1 LDKKKFQKKDEKW
14 NLAVLCTD
22 IFDTVIES
30 HLRASLTV
38 PYYKEIMN
46 SSVAG
51 SPVARAGLHMI
62 QYCGQ
67 EKNFLKLIYQS
78 ALSLG
83 NHRHFLVDYFYY
95 HYIYI
100 LGLSALQSASTT
112 TANAVSFKSMKTFI
126 QMSASSS
133 STSTFQMAVLPIDYS
148 RGLANSPD
156 FGNKDIITALCERS
170 LQLIDKVL
178 EVSSLLSSPTLSFAL
193 STFFEIAECSR

>member
-1 LDKKKFQKKDEKW
+1 MLLEMTYPGGNLQSTLMLILILILIQKGIARKMNFETIVVACLMFCISMYTRYYNHYITCSINTNNIISLDKKKFQKKDEKW

-38 PYYKEIMN
+38 PYYKEIMH
-46 SSVAG
+46 SSAAG

-83 NHRHFLVDYFYY
+83 NHHHFLVDHFYY
-95 HYIYI
+95 HYHQVYR
-100 LGLSALQSASTT
+100 L
-112 TANAVSFKSMKTFI
+112 F
-126 QMSASSS
+126 
-133 STSTFQMAVLPIDYS
+133 
-148 RGLANSPD
+148 
-156 FGNKDIITALCERS
+156 S
-170 LQLIDKVL
+170 LHRQP
-178 EVSSLLSSPTLSFAL
+178 LLTLSL
-193 STFFEIAECSR
+193 SKA

>member
-1 LDKKKFQKKDEKW
+1 MNFETIVVACLMFCVNMYTRYYNHYINCSLDTNNTFSLDKKKFQKKEEKW

-38 PYYKEIMN
+38 PYYKEIMH

-83 NHRHFLVDYFYY
+83 KHRHFLLIV
-95 HYIYI
+95 
-100 LGLSALQSASTT
+100 
-112 TANAVSFKSMKTFI
+112 FI
-126 QMSASSS
+126 IIIRFIGSS
-133 STSTFQMAVLPIDYS
+133 VCIDDHK
-148 RGLANSPD
+148 P
-156 FGNKDIITALCERS
+156 C
-170 LQLIDKVL
+170 
-178 EVSSLLSSPTLSFAL
+178 LL
-193 STFFEIAECSR
+193 